1 MNAQDGGGAG
11 AVSRNEISGGA
22 QHAPILQAR
31 DFTGPVTITTTPT
44 VTPGPGPA
52 VPTHLQD
59 PRNWPLAAN
68 WDALSAGAHRSRPDA
83 DGDAVPPYI
92 PRDIDADLRHRLGEA
107 AEAGGLVLLVG
118 DSTAGKTRAAH
129 AAVRDVLPGHR
140 VLDPGGVRDL
150 LAVTGV
156 VARAGVRYLVW
167 LDDLERYLAAD
178 GLSPAL
184 LAELARLRVP
194 VVATM
199 RVRQYETFLARD
211 HDDRTDTAGRILRMA
226 HPVEVERVWSTAE
239 VRRAEQSA
247 DERIEDAVAHHGVHG
262 IAEYLAAGP
271 ALLQEWR
278 HASRVGG
285 HPRGGALVSA
295 AVALAR
301 TGLGGPYAIELLAGL
316 HDEFLAAAGGYALRP
331 EPLADALAWATRV
344 RHGATSLLVPASE
357 MAYMP
362 FDYLVD
368 HADASVSQQVWEAS
382 LAHAADDEERL
393 IIGSRA
399 EREGEYGRAEA
410 AWRPLAEAGH
420 PMAMSLL
427 GSYLGSPI
435 GDDPK
440 EAERF
445 LKGAADAGDVVAM
458 SNYGDL
464 LMRQGRL
471 VEAELIYWRAV
482 DAGFHFAAGKL
493 GFLQLEQG
501 RSEEGEASLRRA
513 VEDPDFTGAI
523 FCYPLARLLEE
534 TGRPEEAVEMYLRAY
549 RSGNHGSLSRL
560 RQLPLRPE
568 HLDELTRIYQ
578 LMAAGDH
585 ALFFDDLRH
594 FLTDLGR
601 PPT

>member
-1 MNAQDGGGAG
+1 MNAQDGGGPG

-22 QHAPILQAR
+22 QHAPVLQAR
-31 DFTGPVTITTTPT
+31 DFTGPVTITTAPT
-44 VTPGPGPA
+44 AAPSPA
-52 VPTHLQD
+52 IPTHLQD
-59 PRNWPLAAN
+59 PCNWPLAAD
-68 WDALSAGAHRSRPDA
+68 WDALAAGAHRSRPDA
-83 DGDAVPPYI
+83 DGDAVPLYI

-156 VARAGVRYLVW
+156 VARAGVRCLVW
-167 LDDLERYLAAD
+167 LDDLERYLAAE

-211 HDDRTDTAGRILRMA
+211 HEDRTDSASRILRMA
-226 HPVEVERVWSTAE
+226 HPVEVERVWSAAE

-271 ALLQEWR
+271 ALLQEWG

-285 HPRGGALVSA
+285 HPRGAALVSA
-295 AVALAR
+295 AVALAH
-301 TGLGGPYAIELLAGL
+301 TGLTGPYAIELLAGL
-316 HDEFLAAAGGYALRP
+316 HEEFLAEAGGYALRP
-331 EPLADALAWATRV
+331 EPLAEALAWAIRV
-344 RHGATSLLVPASE
+344 RHGATSLLVPASDT
-357 MAYMP
+357 AYMP

-368 HADASVSQQVWEAS
+368 HSDAFVPQQVWEAG

-393 IIGSRA
+393 TIGSRA
-399 EREGEYGRAEA
+399 EREGEYSRAEA

-420 PMAMSLL
+420 PMAMNLMGTLL
-427 GSYLGSPI
+427 SFPV
-435 GDDPK
+435 GDSE

-458 SNYGDL
+458 SNYGAL
-464 LMRQGRL
+464 LKRQGRL
-471 VEAELIYWRAV
+471 AEAELIYRRAV
-482 DAGFHFAAGKL
+482 DAGFYFAAGKL

-501 RSEEGEASLRRA
+501 RREEGEASLRRA
-513 VEDPDFTGAI
+513 VEDPDSDGAFF

-534 TGRPEEAVEMYLRAY
+534 TGRPEEAVEMHLRAY
-549 RSGNHGSLSRL
+549 RSGNHASLPRL
-560 RQLPLRPE
+560 RHLPLRPE
-568 HLDELTRIYQ
+568 HLDGLTRTYQ
-578 LMAAGDH
+578 SMASAGH
-585 ALFFDDLRH
+585 ALLFDDLRQ
-594 FLTDLGR
+594 FLTDVGR
-601 PPT
+601 PPA